1 MSRWANDPE
10 SAADALI
17 LGSLDD
23 IGIGGRLLV
32 VNQGGA
38 LPARLEAR
46 GLAFSLWNRRLVPG
60 LPASSWPPSGPF
72 DVALVRLPKA
82 RDEQAMTLH
91 AALGILDAAGR
102 LILYGGNDE
111 GIRSAARMLEQLCG
125 DVETMAA
132 RGHGRVLAARRPQR
146 TDKLEG
152 ALANWRQ
159 VSPLAIAGATRE
171 WVSYPGTFAAG
182 RLDEGTA
189 VLLSALPPLPAGA
202 RVLDY
207 GCGSGEIAAGALAL
221 QPKLAIDALDN
232 DTVALE
238 AARENVP
245 AARLVLGTRIGDAGR
260 KDYDAI
266 LSNPPLHRGIAE
278 DHAMLD
284 RLLAD
289 APSHLLPGGLL
300 QIVVQR
306 RVPLE
311 RRLAKH
317 FAGAE
322 TVAQTGRYRVWR
334 ARVGVGPS
342 GSDTATPRQG

>member
-1 MSRWANDPE
+1 MSRWADDPE
-10 SAADALI
+10 GAADALI

-38 LPARLEAR
+38 LPARLQAR

-60 LPASSWPPSGPF
+60 LPALPWPPSGPF
-72 DVALVRLPKA
+72 DVAVVRLPKA
-82 RDEQAMTLH
+82 GDEQAMTLD
-91 AALGILDAAGR
+91 ATLGVLGAAGR

-125 DVETMAA
+125 CIETVAA

-146 TDKLEG
+146 TDKLKG
-152 ALANWRQ
+152 ALARWRQ
-159 VSPLAIAGATRE
+159 VSRLAIAGAMRE

-189 VLLSALPPLPAGA
+189 LLLAAMPPLPAGA

-207 GCGSGEIAAGALAL
+207 GCGSGGIAAGVLAL
-221 QPKLAIDALDN
+221 QPKLTISALDN

-245 AARLVLGTRIGDAGR
+245 AARLVLGIRIADAGR
-260 KDYDAI
+260 ADYDAI
-266 LSNPPLHRGIAE
+266 LSNPPLHQGIAE
-278 DHAMLD
+278 DHAMVD
-284 RLLAD
+284 RLVAD
-289 APSHLLPGGLL
+289 APSHLLPGGVL
-300 QIVVQR
+300 QIVAQR

-317 FAGAE
+317 FASAE

-334 ARVGVGPS
+334 ARREAS
-342 GSDTATPRQG
+342 